1 MKVKK
6 NLLLITLG
14 SSLEYYDFVIY
25 GLLSMYVSKVF
36 FPVSNHTTAII
47 QGFIIFALGYL
58 VRPISGTILGI
69 IADRYS
75 NIKVF
80 SFSILLMGGS
90 TFMIGILPSYETIG
104 IAAPILLA
112 LARLVQGASFAS
124 ELPGAVTIF
133 NNPYFKKQID
143 VSRSIS
149 YLMSSTG
156 FGFVL
161 ASSVVY
167 LLNVVFTPE
176 QILEGAWRIPFL
188 IGGGLAFFS
197 YYIRRDLEKCEEFN
211 DIYMKKTEK
220 STFNFLKDVF
230 VADKSVILKGLG
242 ITTIFAA
249 GTVLLIYLPH
259 ILIENALFKPKVAN
273 LGLFTG
279 LITYSV
285 ASILFGRLV
294 KENNAKIFFIVSSLL
309 FPIFFYFI
317 IVSVK
322 SIENEWIVYVLFS
335 GFEIFMAAL
344 FVSGFRMLSYFFK
357 AVYRNTS
364 ISFCYNIAFAV
375 FSFSPAF
382 LTYLI
387 SRTQRIESMCLFLSA
402 ACIISAWAAWRAKPQ
417 LES

>member
-36 FPVSNHTTAII
+36 FPISNHTTAII
-47 QGFIIFALGYL
+47 QGFIIFALGYV

-104 IAAPILLA
+104 IAAPIFLA

-133 NNPYFKKQID
+133 NNPYFKKQIN
-143 VSRSIS
+143 VSRSIG

-167 LLNVVFTPE
+167 LLNAAFTPE

-188 IGGGLAFFS
+188 VGGGLAFFS
-197 YYIRRDLEKCEEFN
+197 YFIRRNLEKCEEFN
-211 DIYMKKTEK
+211 SIYMNKTEK
-220 STFNFLKDVF
+220 STFSFMKDVF
-230 VADKSVILKGLG
+230 IFDYNIILKGLG

-279 LITYSV
+279 LITYSA
-285 ASILFGRLV
+285 ASVLFGRLV
-294 KENNAKIFFIVSSLL
+294 KENTAKIFFVVSSLL
-309 FPIFFYFI
+309 FPI
-317 IVSVK
+317 S
-322 SIENEWIVYVLFS
+322 
-335 GFEIFMAAL
+335 
-344 FVSGFRMLSYFFK
+344 
-357 AVYRNTS
+357 
-364 ISFCYNIAFAV
+364 
-375 FSFSPAF
+375 
-382 LTYLI
+382 
-387 SRTQRIESMCLFLSA
+387 
-402 ACIISAWAAWRAKPQ
+402 
-417 LES
+417 

>member
-36 FPVSNHTTAII
+36 FPVSNHTIAII
-47 QGFIIFALGYL
+47 QGFIIFALGYV

-133 NNPYFKKQID
+133 NNPYFKKQIN
-143 VSRSIS
+143 VSRSIG

-197 YYIRRDLEKCEEFN
+197 YFIRRNLEKCEEFSS
-211 DIYMKKTEK
+211 IYMNKTGK
-220 STFNFLKDVF
+220 STFSFMKDVF
-230 VADKSVILKGLG
+230 IADYSIILKGLG

-279 LITYSV
+279 LITYSAV
-285 ASILFGRLV
+285 SVLFGRLV
-294 KENNAKIFFIVSSLL
+294 KENNAKIFFVVSSLL
-309 FPIFFYFI
+309 FPIFFYFA
-317 IVSVK
+317 IVSIK
-322 SIENEWIVYVLFS
+322 SMQNEWLVFVLFS
-335 GFEIFMAAL
+335 GFEIFMSVL

-357 AVYRNTS
+357 AIHRNTS

-375 FSFSPAF
+375 FAFSPAV

-387 SRTQRIESMCLFLSA
+387 SRTQRIESMCLFLSL